1 MGTICQANFKR
12 KLQLL
17 ESKYLQAGVCRNL
30 FAKLVIRSTT
40 MHGVHVVTFVVVEVV
55 VAVSDVV
62 VVSVIV
68 DDVTDFGT

>member
-1 MGTICQANFKR
+1 
-12 KLQLL
+12 
-17 ESKYLQAGVCRNL
+17 
-30 FAKLVIRSTT
+30 

>member
-1 MGTICQANFKR
+1 M
-12 KLQLL
+12 
-17 ESKYLQAGVCRNL
+17 QAGVCRNL